1 MPAWILDSVALIDWF
16 CGRSGVAPFVRRI
29 LDGEADGAF
38 STVSEVELWQGLRP
52 GEEARH
58 DALLGFLE
66 RVPLDSRIARRAGEL
81 RHEVGLKEL
90 SLPDS
95 IIAAS
100 AATTGRTVLTRNTH
114 DFEQLRTRIAVEFY
128 EKN

>member
-1 MPAWILDSVALIDWF
+1 MSAWMLDSVVLIDWF
-16 CGRSGVAPFVRRI
+16 CGRSGVAPFVRAI

-38 STVSEVELWQGLRP
+38 STLSEVELWQGLRP

-58 DALLGFLE
+58 EALLGFLE

-81 RHEVGLKEL
+81 RREFGLKAL

-95 IIAAS
+95 VIAAS
-100 AATTGRTVLTRNTH
+100 AAATGRTVLTRNTN
-114 DFEQLRTRIAVEFY
+114 DYEQLRDRIAVEFY
-128 EKN
+128 QKD